1 VSLIGFSIFKIR
13 IINRKNK
20 SKSEK
25 IYHLSS
31 KKSKKDCSDLLMNLF
46 IKKLSG
52 TKITKEKNAYDG
64 CY

>member
-1 VSLIGFSIFKIR
+1 MTTNIK
-13 IINRKNK
+13 
-20 SKSEK
+20 K

-52 TKITKEKNAYDG
+52 TKITKEKMVLMMVVTNF
-64 CY
+64 